1 MMGDFE
7 KLCNEYRENKRLI
20 EELEDYN
27 DTIRAQILE
36 LMGDKDTMIQG
47 AAKVTYKTVVSDRFN
62 SKLFKEERP
71 DMYKAYCSE
80 MTVKRFTV
88 V

>member
-1 MMGDFE
+1 MGNFE
-7 KLCNEYRENKRLI
+7 ALCNEYRENKRLI

-36 LMGDKDTMIQG
+36 LMGDNDTMIQG
-47 AAKVTYKTVVSDRFN
+47 AAKATYKTVVSDRFN

-80 MTVKRFTV
+80 MTTKRFTV

>member
-1 MMGDFE
+1 MMNNFE
-7 KLCNEYRENKRLI
+7 KLCDEYRENKRLI

>member
-1 MMGDFE
+1 MGDFE
-7 KLCNEYRENKRLI
+7 KLCDEYRENKRLI

-47 AAKVTYKTVVSDRFN
+47 AAKATYKTVVSDRFN
-62 SKLFKEERP
+62 SKLFKEEYP

>member
-1 MMGDFE
+1 MGNFE
-7 KLCNEYRENKRLI
+7 ALCNEYRENKRLI

-47 AAKVTYKTVVSDRFN
+47 AAKATYKTVVSDRFN

-80 MTVKRFTV
+80 MTTKRFTV

>member
-1 MMGDFE
+1 MMGNFE
-7 KLCNEYRENKRLI
+7 ALCNEYRENKRLI

-47 AAKVTYKTVVSDRFN
+47 AAKATYKTVVSDRFN

-80 MTVKRFTV
+80 MAVKRFTV

>member
-1 MMGDFE
+1 MMNNFE
-7 KLCNEYRENKRLI
+7 KLCDEYRENKRLI

-47 AAKVTYKTVVSDRFN
+47 AAKATYKTVVSDRFN

-71 DMYKAYCSE
+71 DMYKAYCLE

>member
-1 MMGDFE
+1 MMNNFE
-7 KLCNEYRENKRLI
+7 KLCDEYRENKRLI

-36 LMGDKDTMIQG
+36 LMGDNDTMIQG
-47 AAKVTYKTVVSDRFN
+47 AAKATYKTVVSDRFN

>member
-1 MMGDFE
+1 MGNFE
-7 KLCNEYRENKRLI
+7 ALCNEYRENKRLI

-27 DTIRAQILE
+27 DT
-36 LMGDKDTMIQG
+36 MIQG
-47 AAKVTYKTVVSDRFN
+47 AAKATYKTVVSDRFD
-62 SKLFKEERP
+62 SKRFKEQQA
-71 DMYKAYCSE
+71 DLYKAYCSE

>member
-1 MMGDFE
+1 MMNNFE
-7 KLCNEYRENKRLI
+7 KLCDEYRENKRLI

-36 LMGDKDTMIQG
+36 LMSDKDTMIQG
-47 AAKVTYKTVVSDRFN
+47 AAKATYKTVVSDRFN
-62 SKLFKEERP
+62 SKLFKEEHP

>member
-1 MMGDFE
+1 MMYNFE
-7 KLCNEYRENKRLI
+7 KLCDEYRENKRLI

-47 AAKVTYKTVVSDRFN
+47 AAKATYKTVVSDRFN

-80 MTVKRFTV
+80 MTTKRFTV